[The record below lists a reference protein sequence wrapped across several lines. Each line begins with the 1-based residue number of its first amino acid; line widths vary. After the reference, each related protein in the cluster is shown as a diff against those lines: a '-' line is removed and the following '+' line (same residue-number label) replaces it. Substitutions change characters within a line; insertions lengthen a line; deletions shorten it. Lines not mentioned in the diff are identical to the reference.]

1 MKARILKYSRE
12 AVREGGLIIRR
23 GGLVAFPTETV
34 YGLGASAFNPNA
46 VARIFEVKRRPRFDP
61 IIVHIANPGE
71 IERVCLKVGRYAKM
85 LIERFWP
92 GPLTLVLPK
101 SDAVPDIVTAGLETV
116 AVRMPSHPVA
126 LELIR
131 EAGVPVAAPSAN
143 LFGRLSPTT
152 AMHVKEQIGG
162 EIDLII
168 DGGRSPIGVESTV
181 LDLTGEPT
189 VLRPG
194 GLPVEEIEEVI
205 GKVKISPVSR
215 VPRSPGQLPRHYSP
229 RTPVRILRG
238 GETETLEGVKAGLLA
253 FKQLKTRP
261 PFKVIKIL
269 SPKGDLREAAANLFS
284 LLHEL
289 DEAGLDVIYAE
300 PVPEIGLGRA
310 IMDRLRK
317 AEGIEET
324 P

>member
-1 MKARILKYSRE
+1 MKARILRYSRE
-12 AVREGGLIIRR
+12 AVREGGLVIKR

-61 IIVHIANPGE
+61 IIVHVANPE
-71 IERVCLKVGRYAKM
+71 EVERICLEVSGDAWM
-85 LIERFWP
+85 LIRRFWP

-152 AMHVKEQIGG
+152 AKHVKEQIGD

-168 DGGRSPIGVESTV
+168 DGGRCPI
-181 LDLTGEPT
+181 
-189 VLRPG
+189 
-194 GLPVEEIEEVI
+194 
-205 GKVKISPVSR
+205 
-215 VPRSPGQLPRHYSP
+215 
-229 RTPVRILRG
+229 
-238 GETETLEGVKAGLLA
+238 
-253 FKQLKTRP
+253 
-261 PFKVIKIL
+261 
-269 SPKGDLREAAANLFS
+269 
-284 LLHEL
+284 
-289 DEAGLDVIYAE
+289 
-300 PVPEIGLGRA
+300 
-310 IMDRLRK
+310 
-317 AEGIEET
+317 
-324 P
+324 